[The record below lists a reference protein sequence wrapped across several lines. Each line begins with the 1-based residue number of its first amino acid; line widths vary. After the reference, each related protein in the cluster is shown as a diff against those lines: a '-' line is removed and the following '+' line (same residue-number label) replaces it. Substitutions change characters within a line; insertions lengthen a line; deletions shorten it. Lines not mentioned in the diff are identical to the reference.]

1 MNYTNTR
8 DAYLQDAVFSAS
20 PARLLTMLFDRLVLD
35 LERAEKAITG
45 GVPLEATPHL
55 LHAQDI
61 VTELT
66 NTLNVEVWE
75 GGKQLQALYLH
86 LYSALVAANMNKS
99 VDEIR
104 DCRDIVEPLR
114 QTWHEAADAVATH
127 NAPAPSA
134 APARQPVSTGAGS
147 FGELGVG

>member
-75 GGKQLQALYLH
+75 GA
-86 LYSALVAANMNKS
+86 SNF
-99 VDEIR
+99 R
-104 DCRDIVEPLR
+104 RFTFTCTLR
-114 QTWHEAADAVATH
+114 LSLRT
-127 NAPAPSA
+127 
-134 APARQPVSTGAGS
+134 
-147 FGELGVG
+147 